1 MQRIALLERFSRNFN
16 GGGGSGIPKA
26 LLVVCAV
33 SGGAGFVAYSEAVS
47 NNTPTVADLTETQ
60 IKKKRVVVLGTGWA
74 GTSFL
79 KNLNDPSYDVQ
90 VISPRNYFA
99 FTPLLPSVTSGTVEP
114 RSIAEPI
121 RNIIR
126 KKKVEIHYSEAEC
139 IKIDAQNKKVYC
151 LSNDKTNLKGREEF
165 AVDFDYLVIA
175 VGARPNTFN
184 IPGVEENTLFLKE
197 VEDAQKIR
205 KTVIE
210 CFEKAD
216 LPNLDDEAR
225 KKLLHFVVVGG
236 GPTGVE
242 FAAQLHDFLAEDL
255 SKLYPT
261 IKDFVKITLL
271 EGTDHILNMF
281 DKRITAF
288 AEDKFKRD
296 GINLRT
302 GSMVVNVSDKDISI
316 KDIKSGS
323 ISSEPYGMIVWST
336 GIGTRPVMIDL
347 MKQIGQGN
355 RRVLATDEWLRVE
368 GSDTIYALGDCATIN
383 QRKVMEDIADIFK
396 KADKDN
402 SGTLTVKEFQEVLKD
417 ICERYPQLELY
428 LKNKQ
433 MHSLVDLLKASK
445 GDIKE
450 SVEVDIEEFKSALSQ
465 VDMLMKNLPA
475 TAQVASQQGVYLA
488 NCFNRMEECQKNP
501 EGPLRIRGEG
511 RHRFHPFRYRHLGQ
525 FAPLGGEQTAAQLPG
540 DWVSIGHSTQWLWYS
555 VYASKQVSW
564 RTRALVVS
572 DWLRRFIFGRDS
584 SSL

>member
-1 MQRIALLERFSRNFN
+1 MFLLH
-16 GGGGSGIPKA
+16 
-26 LLVVCAV
+26 
-33 SGGAGFVAYSEAVS
+33 
-47 NNTPTVADLTETQ
+47 
-60 IKKKRVVVLGTGWA
+60 
-74 GTSFL
+74 TSFITVGFIIFPL
-79 KNLNDPSYDVQ
+79 CGCDGCVLISCGIFLLLSGLILMFPS
-90 VISPRNYFA
+90 A
-99 FTPLLPSVTSGTVEP
+99 CLPS
-114 RSIAEPI
+114 
-121 RNIIR
+121 
-126 KKKVEIHYSEAEC
+126 
-139 IKIDAQNKKVYC
+139 Q
-151 LSNDKTNLKGREEF
+151 
-165 AVDFDYLVIA
+165 
-175 VGARPNTFN
+175 
-184 IPGVEENTLFLKE
+184 E

-555 VYASKQVSW
+555 VYARYAV
-564 RTRALVVS
+564 L
-572 DWLRRFIFGRDS
+572 
-584 SSL
+584 